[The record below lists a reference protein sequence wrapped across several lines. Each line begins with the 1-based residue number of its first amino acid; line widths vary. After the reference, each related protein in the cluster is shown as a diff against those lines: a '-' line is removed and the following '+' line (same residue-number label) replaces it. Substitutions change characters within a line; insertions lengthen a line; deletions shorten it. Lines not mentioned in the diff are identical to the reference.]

1 MANKLKLEDTCLTVE
16 QAKELQKLGVDFSEP
31 IHHFYRYIEEKGSR
45 NIVGP
50 WLIINEKVCQTCGMG
65 SKSEFV
71 PTLTNSEMMN
81 MLPVKYNQYEE
92 YYHLTMRPNYVGEYM
107 IFYKRWEDDVNGP
120 SYCKGLLRD
129 SLFETIKYL
138 KINKLM

>member
-1 MANKLKLEDTCLTVE
+1 MPNKLKLEDTCLTVD

-71 PTLTNSEMMN
+71 PTLTNSEMIN
-81 MLPVKYNQYEE
+81 MIPVKYNQYEE
-92 YYHLTMRPNYVGEYM
+92 YYHLTIRPNYVGEYM
-107 IFYKRWEDDVNGP
+107 IFYKRWEDDSDGP
-120 SYCKGLLRD
+120 HYCKGLLRD
-129 SLFETIKYL
+129 TLFEMIKYL
-138 KINKLM
+138 KTNKLM

>member
-1 MANKLKLEDTCLTVE
+1 MANKLKLEDACLTVE

-45 NIVGP
+45 KSVGP

-71 PTLTNSEMMN
+71 PTLTNSEMME
-81 MLPVKYNQYEE
+81 MLP
-92 YYHLTMRPNYVGEYM
+92 YYINIDSEIYTLSVDKMNECYFVSYDNDNGIDTYVSH
-107 IFYKRWEDDVNGP
+107 D
-120 SYCKGLLRD
+120 SSLLRD
-129 SLFETIKYL
+129 ALFKMIKYL
-138 KINKLM
+138 KTNKLM